1 MSQERRNYFRLQDR
15 VAIEIKPLDAERA
28 LDPAAPLADA
38 GTRRFRLISE
48 LESLNAETQ
57 SLLSAIS
64 QRDPQMARFL
74 RLMERKL
81 HLIAEASIDQDD
93 EPLPDNEQDVSL
105 SAGGVS
111 FSSRTPASPGE
122 FLSIRMLLLPERAG
136 LLLKSK
142 VVSVRER
149 DDHFAVRCEF
159 INMSE
164 AERAVITR
172 HLMKSE
178 TRQRAM
184 AAN

>member
-1 MSQERRNYFRLQDR
+1 
-15 VAIEIKPLDAERA
+15 
-28 LDPAAPLADA
+28 
-38 GTRRFRLISE
+38 
-48 LESLNAETQ
+48 
-57 SLLSAIS
+57 
-64 QRDPQMARFL
+64 
-74 RLMERKL
+74 
-81 HLIAEASIDQDD
+81 
-93 EPLPDNEQDVSL
+93 
-105 SAGGVS
+105 
-111 FSSRTPASPGE
+111 
-122 FLSIRMLLLPERAG
+122 MLLLPERAG

-142 VVSVRER
+142 VVAVRER